1 LSPAPTLSPASGSTS
16 LAALVSRICAIVLPT
31 PSADGLHC
39 GLENVHVSAADPV
52 WVSGGIGYYNAQN
65 QPASDTD
72 AFIVNLTTH
81 QVAGPTNIGFCQ
93 DGGPGKGLPVTG
105 YAAVPVGVL
114 ASFGLSPCPGLAP
127 TSAPASVPVVGPPS
141 GNVPTTVAA
150 FAGSW
155 GAHEVS
161 LTIANGTGS
170 MRYADLTKCPS
181 CSFGSAP
188 AGTLTFVLTTV
199 RSGSGLGSVT
209 ATSDATNYALGAAV
223 SVNLAAGSP
232 GQLLMVTVGGK
243 QLLPFCNA
251 TSAGQCGA

>member
-1 LSPAPTLSPASGSTS
+1 MSSAATTPPPSPTPAASSLSPAT
-16 LAALVSRICAIVLPT
+16 LAAEVCAIVLPA

-39 GLENVHVSAADPV
+39 GLENVHVSSTDPA
-52 WVSGGIGYYNAQN
+52 WVNGGIGYYNAQN

-81 QVAGPTNIGFCQ
+81 AVAGPTNIGFCQ

-105 YAAVPVGVL
+105 YTAVPAAVL
-114 ASFGLSPCPGLAP
+114 AGFGLSPCPGLAG
-127 TSAPASVPVVGPPS
+127 APS

-155 GAHEVS
+155 GAHEVT

-170 MRYADLTKCPS
+170 LRYADLTKCPS

-188 AGTLTFVLTTV
+188 AGTLSFVLTTAQGAAGV
-199 RSGSGLGSVT
+199 GSVT
-209 ATSDATNYALGAAV
+209 ATSDAANYAEGAAV
-223 SVNLAAGSP
+223 TVKLAAGTP
-232 GQLLMVTVGGK
+232 GQLLMVTIGGK